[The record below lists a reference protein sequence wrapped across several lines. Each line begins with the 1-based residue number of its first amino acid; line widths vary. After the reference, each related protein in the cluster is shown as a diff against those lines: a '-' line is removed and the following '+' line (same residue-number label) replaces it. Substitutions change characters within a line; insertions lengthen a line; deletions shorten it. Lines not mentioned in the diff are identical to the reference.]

1 MYSTLLDARTVAIV
15 RDLKVEQRNGANGT
29 FESKSILFR
38 IAVDRSYKV
47 TRQENGKTISEYP
60 TDFWLARATGN
71 TAQLINDYC
80 TAKKEDGKLVS
91 RRLLLSGNFENY
103 DSPKTVHGVLPV
115 VINGVQYNV
124 EGDVPVQYNKETI
137 FVVNEMK
144 FLDSQKK
151 NEGTGATQ
159 ATATPVGVAT
169 PVGNVAPQGVGV
181 MQAGSATPAQPVQG
195 VVAPQSAQPVQGVPV
210 QPVQNASVAQ
220 APVQQV
226 QASAQPVQGGTVQS
240 APANGGVENAMN
252 QPTIPEVP
260 TVGPGFVPTSQNTPF

>member
-1 MYSTLLDARTVAIV
+1 MYSTILDARTVAIV

-71 TAQLINDYC
+71 VAQAINDYC

-91 RRLLLSGNFENY
+91 RRLLLSGNFETY
-103 DSPKTVHGVLPV
+103 DSPKSVHGIIPV

-124 EGDVPVQYNKETI
+124 EGDLPVPYNKEMI
-137 FVVNEMK
+137 FVVGEMK

-151 NEGTGATQ
+151 NDGAGTTQ
-159 ATATPVGVAT
+159 ATATPVGI
-169 PVGNVAPQGVGV
+169 
-181 MQAGSATPAQPVQG
+181 ATPAGNAQG
-195 VVAPQSAQPVQGVPV
+195 G
-210 QPVQNASVAQ
+210 N
-220 APVQQV
+220 V
-226 QASAQPVQGGTVQS
+226 QAGGTVQATGSAVPTVAAQPVQGGTVQS
-240 APANGGVENAMN
+240 AQPVQSAPASQAPTQPVQSGTVQSAAPVNGGVEGAMN
-252 QPTIPEVP
+252 APTMPEVP
-260 TVGPGFVPTSQNTPF
+260 TVGPGFVPTSQSTPF